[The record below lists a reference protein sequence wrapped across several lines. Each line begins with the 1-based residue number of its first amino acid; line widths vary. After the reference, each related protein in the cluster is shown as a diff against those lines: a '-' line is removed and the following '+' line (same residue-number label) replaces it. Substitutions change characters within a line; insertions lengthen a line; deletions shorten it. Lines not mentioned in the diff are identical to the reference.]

1 MTKEQA
7 LNVLL
12 QAVDI
17 AQGKGAYNLADAK
30 QIIMAI
36 DTLGQPIKVEEEKE
50 EKVEETDINS

>member
-12 QAVDI
+12 QAVAI

-36 DTLGQPIKVEEEKE
+36 DTLGQPIKVEEEK
-50 EKVEETDINS
+50 VEETDINS